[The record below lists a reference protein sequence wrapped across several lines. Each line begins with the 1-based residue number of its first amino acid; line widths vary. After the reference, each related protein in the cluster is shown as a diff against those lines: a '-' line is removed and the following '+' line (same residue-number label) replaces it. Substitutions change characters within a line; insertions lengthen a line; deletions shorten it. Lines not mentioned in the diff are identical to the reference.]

1 MNDIKFTKTNG
12 GLARTAASEDPIS
25 GLVLFNLTGTG
36 ESSTP
41 FVFGTEDGQIK
52 GFEAV
57 TVGNETAYVKKFT
70 FAEQL
75 EECGIE
81 YEKYEDTALS
91 ELQKAKNF
99 VHYHISEF
107 FRMNA
112 GGTVYLML
120 ANSDVSVDAI
130 AVLQNYAN
138 GRLRQI
144 GVMTNGDNAAAYQ
157 LALTEMEANHK
168 PASLVLTKSGKN
180 VELATLTGT
189 SLETAGRCNV
199 SELIGCDFDVT
210 KVNELGD
217 YAYFGCLGTLLG
229 AISKAS
235 VNESIAWVQ
244 KFPLGFESP
253 ALTNGNL
260 IKNVSEGNQ
269 DLLNAN
275 RYIFVR
281 TYVGDADCYFNDSH
295 TEDSVTSDYAFI
307 ENVRTID
314 KACRGIRKNLLPY
327 MNSPMKVDSQ
337 TGKLDPTTVS
347 YLQSIASD
355 ALTDM
360 EKVGEISGYSVEIDP
375 DQNVLATSELE
386 IIVKKVPV
394 GVIRKMNVKI
404 GYTTKL

>member
-1 MNDIKFTKTNG
+1 
-12 GLARTAASEDPIS
+12 
-25 GLVLFNLTGTG
+25 
-36 ESSTP
+36 
-41 FVFGTEDGQIK
+41 
-52 GFEAV
+52 
-57 TVGNETAYVKKFT
+57 
-70 FAEQL
+70 
-75 EECGIE
+75 
-81 YEKYEDTALS
+81 
-91 ELQKAKNF
+91 
-99 VHYHISEF
+99 
-107 FRMNA
+107 
-112 GGTVYLML
+112 ML

-144 GVMTNGDNAAAYQ
+144 GVMTNGDNATAYQ

-244 KFPLGFESP
+244 KFPLRFESP

-307 ENVRTID
+307 DPLHPCHKTAYRIPIKFV
-314 KACRGIRKNLLPY
+314 LPRCWCAF
-327 MNSPMKVDSQ
+327 
-337 TGKLDPTTVS
+337 L
-347 YLQSIASD
+347 
-355 ALTDM
+355 
-360 EKVGEISGYSVEIDP
+360 
-375 DQNVLATSELE
+375 
-386 IIVKKVPV
+386 
-394 GVIRKMNVKI
+394 
-404 GYTTKL
+404 